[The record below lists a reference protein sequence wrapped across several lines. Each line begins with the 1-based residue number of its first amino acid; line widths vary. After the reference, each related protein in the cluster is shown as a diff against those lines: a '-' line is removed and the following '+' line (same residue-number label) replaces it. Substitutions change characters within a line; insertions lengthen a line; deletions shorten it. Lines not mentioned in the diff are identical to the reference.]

1 MTRLEPME
9 MYILDCFRER
19 QATRL
24 PLAEIV
30 GNSTANRYEALG
42 TALKDL
48 EVQHGMLQR
57 GERKDVYE
65 LTPLGRQYVGLPNLR

>member
-1 MTRLEPME
+1 ME

-30 GNSTANRYEALG
+30 GNSTANRFEALG
-42 TALKDL
+42 TALKGL
-48 EVQHGMLQR
+48 ELQHGMLQR
-57 GERKDVYE
+57 GERKDIFE
-65 LTPLGRQYVGLPNLR
+65 LTALGRQFVGLANPT